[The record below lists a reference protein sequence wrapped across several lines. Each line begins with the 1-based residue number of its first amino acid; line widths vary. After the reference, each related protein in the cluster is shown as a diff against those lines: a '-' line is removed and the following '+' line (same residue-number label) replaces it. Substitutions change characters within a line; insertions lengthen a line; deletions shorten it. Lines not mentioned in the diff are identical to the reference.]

1 MYGTDAVR
9 HSSIDGHRVAHCTKK
24 WLMAYIGL
32 SGAAEAAS
40 RHHDRG
46 DAQALSALGRPP
58 IASVAIGIA
67 KDRNRNFA
75 NDYGYAQ

>member
-1 MYGTDAVR
+1 
-9 HSSIDGHRVAHCTKK
+9 
-24 WLMAYIGL
+24 MAYIGL